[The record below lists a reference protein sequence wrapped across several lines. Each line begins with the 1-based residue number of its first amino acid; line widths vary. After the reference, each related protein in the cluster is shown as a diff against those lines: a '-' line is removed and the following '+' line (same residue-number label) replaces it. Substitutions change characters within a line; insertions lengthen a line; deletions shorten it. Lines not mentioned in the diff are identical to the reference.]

1 MIRGLIRAVFVAAL
15 AVAAPARAATVCPEG
30 TLAGVDFTSAAGP
43 VDWAAVRGAGASF
56 AFLGA
61 TAGAEAVAPGFA
73 ANWAG
78 ARAAGLVRGAYH
90 VFSPAADPDAQADAF
105 LAAVGTIEPG
115 DLRLAVDV
123 ETMDAQSAASVE
135 IALSRFVTRLEEA
148 AGPPVIL
155 RTNPTF
161 WTVSMEG
168 STVFRAEALWIV
180 DPAGCPDVPPA
191 WTSWAFQGTGAP
203 GPVAGTAV
211 RFAGGPAELDLLR
224 VQAPCG
230 SGAAPTT
237 CAFPP
242 AEPGG
247 ASSCASGGGAGGLA
261 IALAL
266 AAALR
271 LRGGGRGRRSRPR
284 ARPSRGSAAP
294 PGDRGRR
301 AASGW

>member
-1 MIRGLIRAVFVAAL
+1 MVRTVARAL
-15 AVAAPARAATVCPEG
+15 AAGALLIAAPARAATVCAAG
-30 TLAGVDFTSAAGP
+30 TLEGVDVTSAVGP
-43 VDWAAVRGAGASF
+43 VDWAAVRSAGASF

-61 TAGAEAVAPGFA
+61 TAGVGTVDPGFA
-73 ANWAG
+73 ANWAA

-105 LAAVGTIEPG
+105 LSAVGTIERG
-115 DLRLAVDV
+115 DLHLAVEV
-123 ETMDAQSAASVE
+123 ETLDAQSAASVE